1 MESCSKRSTSIAGA
15 WPGHDTVRNG
25 DLCGLPSDMKHP
37 ESLTNVV
44 AFPGSGKIWPLRQ
57 CLDGFGQGIGIDMRL
72 PCTEMLRSPTPG
84 YFGSPFR
91 PSSSAEFAS
100 GGAGSSLA
108 VWATTASRPGS
119 GQVAAERF
127 RRVED
132 VETSRTPCRQHRSW
146 RPPVAP
152 SDGSRSPAL
161 PLNQPD
167 ALAQDFTGVL
177 IAAGGNQP
185 LDELRC

>member
-1 MESCSKRSTSIAGA
+1 MATFAAS
-15 WPGHDTVRNG
+15 
-25 DLCGLPSDMKHP
+25 PSDMKHP

-72 PCTEMLRSPTPG
+72 PCTEMLGSPTQDILEVR
-84 YFGSPFR
+84 FG

-108 VWATTASRPGS
+108 VWATNGIPGQV

-132 VETSRTPCRQHRSW
+132 VETSGLHVGNT
-146 RPPVAP
+146 
-152 SDGSRSPAL
+152 DLGGL
-161 PLNQPD
+161 P
-167 ALAQDFTGVL
+167 
-177 IAAGGNQP
+177 
-185 LDELRC
+185 